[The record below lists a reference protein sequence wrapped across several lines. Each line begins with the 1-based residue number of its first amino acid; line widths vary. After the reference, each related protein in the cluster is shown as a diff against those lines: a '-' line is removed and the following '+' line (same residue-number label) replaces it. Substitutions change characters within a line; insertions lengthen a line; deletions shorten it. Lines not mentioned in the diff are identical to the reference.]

1 MPQRLMAV
9 GVTAVAIGLASVGAG
24 ARLIAQEQPPPLPV
38 SATFEVVSVK
48 KSTDPAAQ
56 LGARQMGGGRLSAV
70 LTVRA
75 LVALAYGYPDTLR
88 PAQLVGG
95 PSWLDTDKFEINAT
109 FDGPVAIAPNS
120 PPVRLLAME
129 RALLAD
135 RFKLQVHQETR
146 QLPVFDLVRSR
157 ADRLGPRL
165 VKSDGSCLPLPST
178 PAPVTDFAPYCGVK
192 RSVPGAMAAKGI
204 PLSRFALLIS
214 FLPDVQR
221 IVRDRTGLTDTY
233 DVEIEFARD
242 AATNT
247 QGAPPITTALK
258 EQLGLELK
266 PATGPVSVIVID
278 HVELPT
284 PD

>member
-1 MPQRLMAV
+1 
-9 GVTAVAIGLASVGAG
+9 
-24 ARLIAQEQPPPLPV
+24 
-38 SATFEVVSVK
+38 
-48 KSTDPAAQ
+48 
-56 LGARQMGGGRLSAV
+56 MGGGRLSAV

-165 VKSDGSCLPLPST
+165 VKSDGSCLPLPGT

-204 PLSRFALLIS
+204 QLSRFALLIS

-278 HVELPT
+278 HVEPPT

>member
-1 MPQRLMAV
+1 MAV
-9 GVTAVAIGLASVGAG
+9 VVTALAIGLASVGG
-24 ARLIAQEQPPPLPV
+24 EPRLIAQEQPPPLPV
-38 SATFEVVSVK
+38 SATYEVVSVK
-48 KSTDPAAQ
+48 KSTDPMAQ
-56 LGARQMGGGRLSAV
+56 LVARQMGGGRLSEV

-120 PPVRLLAME
+120 PPVGLLAME

-146 QLPVFDLVRSR
+146 QLPVFELVRSR
-157 ADRLGPRL
+157 TDRLGPRL

-192 RSVPGAMAAKGI
+192 RCVPGAMAAKGTAL
-204 PLSRFALLIS
+204 PRFALLIS

-221 IVRDRTGLTDTY
+221 IVLDRTELTDTY
-233 DVEIEFARD
+233 DLKIDFARD
-242 AATNT
+242 AATDT
-247 QGAPPITTALK
+247 LGTPPITTALK

-266 PATGPVSVIVID
+266 PTTGPVSVIVID
-278 HVELPT
+278 HVEPPA